1 MKFRSLIAATALIGA
16 APLLPAAAQA
26 PTAKISL
33 SPSGGHVLG
42 NPEARNRIV
51 EYASY
56 TCSHCATFETEASDE
71 LKANCVTKGLAS
83 FELRNLIRDPVDLT
97 AAMLARCGTP
107 GQFFGNHHAIMRNQ
121 NVWLTAAQSSTAET
135 RKSWFEGSYAE
146 RMGKIARDT
155 GLFRLMEGRGF
166 TAQQLGQCLAD
177 GKAQTDISKMS
188 EEGQKLGITGTPS
201 FLLNGKLLDK
211 VYGWAALK
219 PLLPT
224 VNTKS

>member
-1 MKFRSLIAATALIGA
+1 MKLRSLIAAAALIGA

-26 PTAKISL
+26 PSAKVAL

-42 NPEARNRIV
+42 NPGARTKIV

-56 TCSHCATFETEASDE
+56 TCSHCAAFETDASDE
-71 LKANCVTKGLAS
+71 LRTNYIRKGLAS

-107 GQFFGNHHAIMRNQ
+107 GQFFANHHAIMRNQ
-121 NVWLTAAQSSTAET
+121 NAWLTAAQTSSVET

-166 TAQQLGQCLAD
+166 TAQQISQCLAD
-177 GKAQTDISKMS
+177 GKAQSDISRMS

-201 FLLNGKLLDK
+201 FLLNDKLLDK

-224 VNTKS
+224 ANTKS

>member
-1 MKFRSLIAATALIGA
+1 MKLRTLIAATALIAA
-16 APLLPAAAQA
+16 APILPAAAQA
-26 PTAKISL
+26 PAANVSL

-42 NPEARNRIV
+42 NPKARARIV

-56 TCSHCATFETEASDE
+56 TCSHCAAFETEAADE
-71 LKANCVTKGLAS
+71 LRNDYVRKGFAS

-107 GQFFGNHHAIMRNQ
+107 GQFFGNHHTIMRNQ
-121 NVWLTAAQSSTAET
+121 NAWLTAAQTSSVKT

-166 TAQQLGQCLAD
+166 TTQQLGQCLAD
-177 GKAQTDISKMS
+177 GKAQTDISRMS

-201 FLLNGKLLDK
+201 FLLNGKMLDK

-224 VNTKS
+224 ANTKS